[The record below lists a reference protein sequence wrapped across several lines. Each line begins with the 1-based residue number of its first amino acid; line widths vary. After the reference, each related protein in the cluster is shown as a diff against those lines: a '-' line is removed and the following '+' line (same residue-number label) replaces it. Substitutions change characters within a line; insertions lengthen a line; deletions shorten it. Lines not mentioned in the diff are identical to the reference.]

1 MKREMIPSGPD
12 LISWVPYKNSQAAEK
27 LSYWPWRSKL
37 SVVIHQQEN
46 EFCLQGCELGR
57 RPWASHETTAPGSTL
72 VTAMSDPELCSDSWP
87 YMWGNACMLFQACGS
102 LSHNSGKVIQYI
114 VYHKVLN
121 LIVVY
126 TWQALINT
134 PIINFSLT
142 KQSECQK
149 TSIYQGLFSILT
161 LAKSSLVETF

>member
-1 MKREMIPSGPD
+1 
-12 LISWVPYKNSQAAEK
+12 
-27 LSYWPWRSKL
+27 
-37 SVVIHQQEN
+37 
-46 EFCLQGCELGR
+46 
-57 RPWASHETTAPGSTL
+57 
-72 VTAMSDPELCSDSWP
+72 
-87 YMWGNACMLFQACGS
+87 MLFQACGS

-142 KQSECQK
+142 KQSEFQK